1 MKHIVVDL
9 EMNPIR
15 HNPEARRISKLET
28 IEIGAVML
36 DDNYREVSSFR
47 TYVKPEYNT
56 GIAPNITQLTGITN
70 EMVENAPKFAEAFR
84 MFTLWC
90 LGTSEDVEIYA
101 WSSSDYDQVFREII
115 LKDYPISPDE
125 EVLLNTEWIDFQK
138 EFDGHMGFE
147 HQIALSLARE
157 MAGIDFTGRQHD
169 ALDDARNTAELFVIY
184 NNKELFNRTLKRI
197 EEVMKPKPFSTTIG
211 SMFDLS
217 KFAVA

>member
-1 MKHIVVDL
+1 M
-9 EMNPIR
+9 
-15 HNPEARRISKLET
+15 
-28 IEIGAVML
+28 
-36 DDNYREVSSFR
+36 
-47 TYVKPEYNT
+47 
-56 GIAPNITQLTGITN
+56 
-70 EMVENAPKFAEAFR
+70 FAN
-84 MFTLWC
+84 WC
-90 LGTSEDVEIYA
+90 LGTGDEVIIYA
-101 WSSSDYDQVFREII
+101 WSNSDYFQMKKELVWKECELSSMERKIMD
-115 LKDYPISPDE
+115 
-125 EVLLNTEWIDFQK
+125 TEWNDFQK

-147 HQIALSLARE
+147 HQISLSLALD